1 MNVWD
6 EVERLLDKYDADIH
20 IDCGSACAWGGQLR
34 LTLTNPDNA
43 PSRSITF
50 YSVGGLNPN
59 KVARR
64 LLDDAKVWLA
74 DSDVEPLPVPD
85 WMTNL

>member
-1 MNVWD
+1 MNVWG
-6 EVERLLDKYDADIH
+6 EVDDLLEKYDADIR
-20 IDCGSACAWGGQLR
+20 IDCASASMWAGQLR
-34 LTLTNPDNA
+34 LTLTNPSSA

-74 DSDVEPLPVPD
+74 DADVEPLPVPD
-85 WMTNL
+85 WMTNN

>member
-6 EVERLLDKYDADIH
+6 EVSRLLEKYDADIH
-20 IDCGSACAWGGQLR
+20 IDCASESAWGGQLR
-34 LTLTNPDNA
+34 LTLTNPSNA

-50 YSVGGLNPN
+50 HSVGGQNPN

-74 DSDVEPLPVPD
+74 DSGVEPLPVPD
-85 WMTNL
+85 WMKDD